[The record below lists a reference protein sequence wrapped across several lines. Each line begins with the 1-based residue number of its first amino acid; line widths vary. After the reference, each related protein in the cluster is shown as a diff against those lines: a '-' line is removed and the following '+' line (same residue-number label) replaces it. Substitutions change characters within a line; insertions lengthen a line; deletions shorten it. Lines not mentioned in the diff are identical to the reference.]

1 MFTDFEQY
9 LFPIIMIS
17 VLVLIVS
24 LTIAW
29 FVIFTAVRAALR
41 SVHEDEHRIATSQ
54 RYGIPPR

>member
-1 MFTDFEQY
+1 MFLDFEQY

-17 VLVLIVS
+17 VIVLIVS
-24 LTIAW
+24 LAIAW

>member
-1 MFTDFEQY
+1 MLIDLDQY
-9 LFPIIMIS
+9 LFPAIMIG
-17 VLVLIVS
+17 VIVLIVS

-54 RYGIPPR
+54 RYSMPPR